1 MSQGRWNIL
10 LVLFK
15 LTVLVYIVYYVYTHF
30 LTNHT
35 FLNSISI
42 QLCKKWNNIQY
53 TSLLL
58 VLILLP
64 INWLIE
70 AYKWYLLQ
78 QKSAGLSFYQCWK
91 NVIKGITYAI
101 LLPPQ
106 IGDLL
111 GKLSTSKP
119 NTKLNTGFLSLFGG
133 IIQSYIALCAG
144 VIGFLYLYVGN
155 LSWIYQCIAFV
166 LMGFLGLMIFYVN
179 EIARFVNLLV
189 KPKSNF
195 LLEIDVHKLLIFK
208 IIVLSKLRYMVF
220 VLQFLFVLQFFEVKE
235 TYFKL
240 ISAIMLTYL
249 GKTFIPALNIFGEL
263 GTREFAALVSFEHT
277 HVDSSIV
284 FISSMMLW
292 IINIFIPVILGIF
305 YLFEHHLFKP
315 KH

>member
-1 MSQGRWNIL
+1 
-10 LVLFK
+10 
-15 LTVLVYIVYYVYTHF
+15 
-30 LTNHT
+30 
-35 FLNSISI
+35 
-42 QLCKKWNNIQY
+42 
-53 TSLLL
+53 
-58 VLILLP
+58 
-64 INWLIE
+64 
-70 AYKWYLLQ
+70 
-78 QKSAGLSFYQCWK
+78 
-91 NVIKGITYAI
+91 
-101 LLPPQ
+101 
-106 IGDLL
+106 
-111 GKLSTSKP
+111 
-119 NTKLNTGFLSLFGG
+119 
-133 IIQSYIALCAG
+133 
-144 VIGFLYLYVGN
+144 
-155 LSWIYQCIAFV
+155 
-166 LMGFLGLMIFYVN
+166 MGFLGLMIFYVN

-240 ISAIMLTYL
+240 ISAIMLTYF